1 MVSAFTAHT
10 MRQHKLVTRRFASDQ
25 DSFVY
30 VYRPLHKGV
39 LHPDHLPATVGLMG
53 AMVMFSLMSLQIA
66 LTPFRA
72 MEQQQALAYQQQSDV
87 YLASVNVQTQPQSA
101 STPNFYEIKPDYT
114 NVLGETAINDCDQ
127 GELVCSEEYGC
138 SCRQALCSSFNN
150 SRFTCN
156 EQNGCKYDKKLSLC
170 LPSAVAESGIV
181 QRKWDQSN
189 RVELSQ
195 LLKSW
200 EMQEGKSIEHL
211 LGILNN
217 WYSEE

>member
-39 LHPDHLPATVGLMG
+39 LHPDHLPATIGLMG
-53 AMVMFSLMSLQIA
+53 AMVVFSLMSLQLA

-72 MEQQQALAYQQQSDV
+72 MEQQAIAYQEQTDT
-87 YLASVNVQTQPQSA
+87 YLASLDTRSQTQSA
-101 STPNFYEIKPDYT
+101 DSPNFYETKSVYA
-114 NVLGETAINDCDQ
+114 NVLGDTVTNECDQ

-170 LPSAVAESGIV
+170 LPSAVAESGIINS
-181 QRKWDQSN
+181 KWGTNS